1 MSQENV
7 DALRRIGDAINRG
20 DLEAAMAETR
30 ADVVF
35 EPQRAAT
42 EGAYLGR
49 EGLRR
54 WLAD

>member
-1 MSQENV
+1 MPFGAS
-7 DALRRIGDAINRG
+7 AMPSIAA